1 MMKTIVTDLG
11 GVIYS
16 FDPDFDAEK
25 HSGKF
30 AEVVQWYD
38 TRVLGFTGAL
48 EAYRGGKID
57 RSLDIELLAVTKA
70 LQTKNSGA
78 PDELPVYFN
87 QQAIQVLI
95 GNMRSMKVV
104 AIATSRKQTSRLIL
118 EKALGPDLSGQID
131 IYDMSEFGS
140 KKDPEAWEKIFKHL
154 GGVDVIIEDG
164 EKNLEAAYQAALW
177 LDYIP
182 VKSTTMISL

>member
-1 MMKTIVTDLG
+1 
-11 GVIYS
+11 
-16 FDPDFDAEK
+16 
-25 HSGKF
+25 
-30 AEVVQWYD
+30 
-38 TRVLGFTGAL
+38 
-48 EAYRGGKID
+48 
-57 RSLDIELLAVTKA
+57 
-70 LQTKNSGA
+70 
-78 PDELPVYFN
+78 
-87 QQAIQVLI
+87 
-95 GNMRSMKVV
+95 MKVV